1 MLKSLFKQPYKV
13 VRFQNVVFIPSGVLT
28 GNYFPFNIL
37 EGEIQNVYS
46 INQNTC
52 VFPEEENV
60 LVKKVHCN
68 IYTYSGGH
76 SGPAWVPVKNWVIN
90 YEFLNRTESKTLTYQ
105 TRNQNVSSGDWNT
118 PSNQY
123 GYLSSCNTAHP
134 TNDFQNG
141 IVAGGIYLKN
151 FSALAYNLLGAEFT
165 DIIISMAV
173 YYQDLDE
180 KK

>member
-13 VRFQNVVFIPSGVLT
+13 VRFENVLFIET
-28 GNYFPFNIL
+28 GSSYFPFQNL
-37 EGEIQNVYS
+37 EGEIQNVYP
-46 INQNTC
+46 INQSVC
-52 VFPEEENV
+52 IFPEEENV

-68 IYTYSGGH
+68 IFTDAAGH
-76 SGPAWVPVKNWVIN
+76 SGAIYVPVKNWVVN
-90 YEFLNRTESKTLTYQ
+90 YEFLNRTESKVITYQ
-105 TRNQNVSSGDWNT
+105 TINQNVSSGDWNT

-134 TNDFQNG
+134 TNDYQNG

-151 FSALAYNLLGAEFT
+151 LSALAYNLSVGPGGFT
-165 DIIISMAV
+165 IAIISMAV